1 MPSSANNLAI
11 AILQSS
17 DEAHLK
23 QALQDLGAA
32 VVYEAPPAQ
41 IDRDKLEGSGARIV
55 IVNLDA
61 GSDEYIDQL
70 YDVLDAGDYEVV
82 FNDAQVSANLQ
93 GWDQA
98 RWARNLAAKLLHN
111 PAIAEPP
118 RPPGAEPV
126 PTPAQTLEAH
136 VPVAEKPGPVKS
148 QASELPPTVEM
159 PVPEQVRESASKG
172 PELTDLDIGGLA
184 DFADLV
190 APPEPALPT
199 SAPAAAPA
207 APVAESAASLPG
219 DFGAELDALFAA
231 AEAKQPPKTAAAP
244 VASDSGGLDFEL
256 PAEFNLAD
264 MPAEPSGIVQGFE
277 DIDIPFEEPN
287 FAPAPAPSPTKAA
300 PAAPGA
306 PKLPPVQ
313 KAGPGGFDDFPAI
326 FDQLD
331 LHATDVP
338 EASDTTY
345 KPAALP
351 EKPAAPAA
359 SSFPTDWGLE
369 DLDLAADAGKP
380 GAAPGKI
387 ERMSAADFL
396 APEVEATSQELVQDT
411 MPSDFG
417 GLELMPMEEAIS
429 PQNQAAQPTAVPNAP
444 LKVGTG
450 AGISRVFVLGASIG
464 GPEAVRE
471 FLSALPVRFP
481 VLFVLAQ
488 HMGEEF
494 LELMAAQLAKAVKL
508 TVRKPTHG
516 ERAAHG
522 EVLIVPTTH
531 RLQVDAEGVVTLAH
545 LREKSQYSPSIDQVL
560 RDFADQFGDKSGAI
574 IFSGMAHDAIEGSQY
589 LKSRGGTVWVQDPDT
604 CVVSS
609 MVDGARAAGVVDFT
623 GSPQQ
628 LAAKMIADYGKA

>member
-1 MPSSANNLAI
+1 MPSSANNLAV

-17 DEAHLK
+17 EEAHLK

-41 IDRDKLEGSGARIV
+41 IDRDKLEGSGARVV

-61 GSDEYIDQL
+61 DSDAYIDHL

-126 PTPAQTLEAH
+126 PTPAQTFEAH
-136 VPVAEKPGPVKS
+136 VPVAEKPGP
-148 QASELPPTVEM
+148 AADLPLTVEM
-159 PVPEQVRESASKG
+159 PVPEQVREAAS
-172 PELTDLDIGGLA
+172 PEPAGLDIGALA
-184 DFADLV
+184 DFADLI
-190 APPEPALPT
+190 APPEPELSAIP
-199 SAPAAAPA
+199 APAATTDNPA
-207 APVAESAASLPG
+207 ALPS

-231 AEAKQPPKTAAAP
+231 AETKQATQMPATKPAE
-244 VASDSGGLDFEL
+244 ASAGLDFEL

-264 MPAEPSGIVQGFE
+264 APAPAAAEIVQGFD
-277 DIDIPFEEPN
+277 DIDIPFEETVEAPPP
-287 FAPAPAPSPTKAA
+287 PAPPSAKP
-300 PAAPGA
+300 PAAEA
-306 PKLPPVQ
+306 KLPPLP
-313 KAGPGGFDDFPAI
+313 KPGAGGFDEFPAI

-331 LHATDVP
+331 LAASDVP
-338 EASDTTY
+338 EATDTSF

-351 EKPAAPAA
+351 EKAPATTA
-359 SSFPTDWGLE
+359 SSFPTEWGLE
-369 DLDLAADAGKP
+369 DLDVGADAGAS
-380 GAAPGKI
+380 AAPAKM

-396 APEVEATSQELVQDT
+396 APEVDEAAAAKLHET
-411 MPSDFG
+411 MPVDSGFG
-417 GLELMPMEEAIS
+417 GLELMPMEDAIA
-429 PQNQAAQPTAVPNAP
+429 PHNQPAPSAAAPNAP
-444 LKVGTG
+444 LKVGT
-450 AGISRVFVLGASIG
+450 AADISRVFVLGASIG
-464 GPEAVRE
+464 GPEAVRD
-471 FLSALPVRFP
+471 FLSALPARFP

-516 ERAAHG
+516 ERVAYG

-531 RLQVDAEGVVTLAH
+531 RLQVDREGVVTLAH
-545 LREKSQYSPSIDQVL
+545 LHEKSQYSPSIDQVL
-560 RDFADQFGDKSGAI
+560 HDVADQFGDQAGAI
-574 IFSGMAHDAIEGSQY
+574 VFSGMAHDAIDGSQY
-589 LKSRGGTVWVQDPDT
+589 LKSKGGTVWVQDPDT

-609 MVDGARAAGVVDFT
+609 MVDGARAAGVVDFV

-628 LAAKMIADYGKA
+628 LAAKMISDYGKA